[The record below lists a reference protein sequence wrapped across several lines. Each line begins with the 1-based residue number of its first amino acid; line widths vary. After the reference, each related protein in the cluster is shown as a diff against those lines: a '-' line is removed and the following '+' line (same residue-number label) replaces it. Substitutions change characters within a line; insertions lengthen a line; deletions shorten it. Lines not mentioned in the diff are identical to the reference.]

1 MDQLV
6 ASQRVT
12 AKRFSDCDQKLLRLL
27 ITSRLGLMKVRRK
40 TLTVSAGRYRL
51 NNVKPP
57 LTDEQIKW
65 LNSEPATQDKIVFVW
80 NVCAAYL
87 KYCENLAE
95 GETPQNGR

>member
-12 AKRFSDCDQKLLRLL
+12 AEHFSDCDQKLLRLL
-27 ITSRLGLMKVRRK
+27 INSRLGLMKVRRK

-57 LTDEQIKW
+57 LTGEQIKW
-65 LNSEPATQDKIVFVW
+65 LNSKPATQDKIVFVW

-95 GETPQNGR
+95 GAIA